1 MDRESLD
8 FGNDSVLN
16 DPVLGQCAH
25 GKRWDLC
32 EMADCRE
39 IWQLLQEQRKE
50 QRKDEEDWRISEI
63 FPKRRMEENLST
75 K

>member
-16 DPVLGQCAH
+16 DPVLRECEH

-39 IWQLLQEQRKE
+39 IWLLLQEQRE
-50 QRKDEEDWRISEI
+50 EHRKDEEDSEDFRDLPEKANKKISV
-63 FPKRRMEENLST
+63 
-75 K
+75 